1 MSEIGGDDVLK
12 EESETI
18 VNLSQELQSQ
28 ISKNS
33 ELGTRL
39 LSLLLVSSSNGKEI
53 IGAINRGDISRIKNL
68 NFNAKVTKSDIKEDE
83 IDVIKRKKSTEASAR
98 FRIRK
103 KQREQERQSELK
115 ELNIRI
121 QNLNKRVDVLLDENR
136 YWKRQLEKVNDR
148 KSEELLESI
157 RRRNQCTQDG

>member
-12 EESETI
+12 DDNETI
-18 VNLSQELQSQ
+18 VNLSQELQNQ

-39 LSLLLVSSSNGKEI
+39 LSLLLVSSSNGKEL
-53 IGAINRGDISRIKNL
+53 IGAINRGDITRIKNL
-68 NFNAKVTKSDIKEDE
+68 NFNGKITNNDSKENE
-83 IDVIKRKKSTEASAR
+83 IDYIKRKKSTEASAR

-103 KQREQERQSELK
+103 KQREQQRQSELK

-157 RRRNQCTQDG
+157 RRRNQCSQDG